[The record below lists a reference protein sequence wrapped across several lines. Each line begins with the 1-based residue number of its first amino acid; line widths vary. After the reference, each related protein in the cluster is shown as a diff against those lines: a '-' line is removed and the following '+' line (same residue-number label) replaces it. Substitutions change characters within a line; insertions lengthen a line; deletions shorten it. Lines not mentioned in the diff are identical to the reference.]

1 MFDAC
6 HAYGLGVLLAHATSA
21 PVQLAWEGA
30 GYRLTTTNTPSLPI
44 TAETFTGLLA
54 LPDAAAVAQTTA
66 FAVPPVALGNL
77 DGLLAATFT
86 TTGKRLVSVRNALH
100 NQENLDAQACAAAIT
115 KAQALIVR
123 LDSYLE
129 RQERRTPGGLAAL
142 LMGYASDEPVLPI
155 LKTKQQ
161 NNFTIPM
168 TLDPLVSFAARQ
180 PLSDGHIT
188 QNTNLAIANL
198 PLATFLAF
206 VGAARF
212 LRGQRCASRLV
223 NLYLPLPQQMTI
235 TATTCLPL
243 LAGTSLPAQ
252 QALATRWL
260 AHANPPADERWRA
273 LSCHTLQTQGSSQ
286 SITRAVGVVDYEW
299 LTTLHQ
305 RVGDEVGAYWRF
317 ALHQS
322 REALPYE
329 LDTLTACLL
338 HRSGVAWLQH
348 LNELAH
354 IVAQQRDAQLR
365 TYTDHEVKEITQML
379 PATENLPL
387 RMVLAQEQGT
397 KRFGHALRQL
407 GRYNPGALR
416 EYAEELDAVRDL
428 DQLLRLLA
436 QMTQT
441 CEVLKAKS
449 EFIIVPTDDDLD
461 LLLADVDQ
469 FGVKRIASVVL
480 ILAVLRY
487 PREEREEPAD
497 SPGQAETETEVYE
510 EVTP

>member
-115 KAQALIVR
+115 KAQTLITR
-123 LDSYLE
+123 IGSYLE
-129 RQERRTPGGLAAL
+129 RHEQRSSGDLSPL
-142 LMGYASDEPVLPI
+142 LLSYTDEHPAPPT
-155 LKTKQQ
+155 LKAKGKRDLTL
-161 NNFTIPM
+161 PM
-168 TLDPLVSFAARQ
+168 TLDPLMSYAPRQ
-180 PLSDGHIT
+180 PLSDGDISA
-188 QNTNLAIANL
+188 NVNLTVADL
-198 PLATFLAF
+198 PLAVPLTFL
-206 VGAARF
+206 GNARF

-260 AHANPPADERWRA
+260 AHANPPANERWRA
-273 LSCHTLQTQGSSQ
+273 LACHTLQTQGSSQ

-299 LTTLHQ
+299 LATLQQ

-329 LDTLTACLL
+329 LDVLTDCLL
-338 HRSGVAWLQH
+338 HRSGVAWQQH

-354 IVAQQRDAQLR
+354 IVAQQRDGQLR

-387 RMVLAQEQGT
+387 RIVLAQEQGT
-397 KRFGHALRQL
+397 RRFGHALRQL

-441 CEVLKAKS
+441 CVVLKAKS

-461 LLLADVDQ
+461 VLLADVEQ
-469 FGVKRIASVVL
+469 FGARRIASVLL

-487 PREEREEPAD
+487 PREEREEQAD
-497 SPGQAETETEVYE
+497 SPGQAETETDAYE
-510 EVTP
+510 EMTP

>member
-1 MFDAC
+1 M
-6 HAYGLGVLLAHATSA
+6 
-21 PVQLAWEGA
+21 
-30 GYRLTTTNTPSLPI
+30 
-44 TAETFTGLLA
+44 
-54 LPDAAAVAQTTA
+54 PDAASLVGSSETHKN
-66 FAVPPVALGNL
+66 PSVALGNL
-77 DGLLAATFT
+77 DGLLAAAFT
-86 TTGKRLVSVRNALH
+86 TVGARLVSVQDTRSKLKLNEA
-100 NQENLDAQACAAAIT
+100 ACTHAVAKATTVVERLIT
-115 KAQALIVR
+115 YIK
-123 LDSYLE
+123 
-129 RQERRTPGGLAAL
+129 RQEERTTGGIFAL
-142 LMGYASDEPVLPI
+142 LNSYVNGQPVSPVFA
-155 LKTKQQ
+155 TKGKKDL
-161 NNFTIPM
+161 TIPM

-243 LAGTSLPAQ
+243 LAGTALPAQ

-461 LLLADVDQ
+461 ILLADVDQ
-469 FGVKRIASVVL
+469 FGARRIASVLL

-487 PREEREEPAD
+487 PREESEAHAD
-497 SPGQAETETEVYE
+497 APGQAETEVYE